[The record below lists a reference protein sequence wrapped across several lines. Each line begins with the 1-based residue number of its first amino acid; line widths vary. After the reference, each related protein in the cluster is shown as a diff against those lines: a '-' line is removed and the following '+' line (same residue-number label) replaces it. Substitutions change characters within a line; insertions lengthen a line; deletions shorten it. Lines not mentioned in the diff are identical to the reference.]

1 MAQEAIAT
9 TTTSEVDVPAP
20 DNREADIKAQQSADR
35 KAARASAIEAAKA
48 PAKKATGTSRAK
60 RIVVPKAKV
69 APKATPAKKANA
81 APSKADRVR
90 TLLDQGKSVR
100 EISQALDDVTWAYAW
115 DIAAAYEKK
124 TGKVFIPSHAPK
136 ATPR

>member
-48 PAKKATGTSRAK
+48 
-60 RIVVPKAKV
+60 
-69 APKATPAKKANA
+69 PAKKANA

-124 TGKVFIPSHAPK
+124 TGKVFIPSHAK
-136 ATPR
+136 DGVK